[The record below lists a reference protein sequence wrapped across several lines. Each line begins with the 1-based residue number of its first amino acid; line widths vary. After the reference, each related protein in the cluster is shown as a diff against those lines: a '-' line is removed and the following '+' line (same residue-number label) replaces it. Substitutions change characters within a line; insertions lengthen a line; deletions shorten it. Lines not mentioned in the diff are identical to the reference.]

1 MNETEPTRA
10 QLERKIAQSLQNFY
24 RERIGQRPS
33 KVVCQFFDDTL
44 TVVLRDTVAPAERTL
59 LEAGREEH
67 TSEFRVELHDA
78 IKPELK
84 VLIEEIVGVPAI
96 TVLIDSDLETGFSS
110 VTAILQHTPL
120 VRDPESI
127 PKVKKEKV
135 ANGDER
141 R

>member
-33 KVVCQFFDDTL
+33 KAVCQFFDDTL

-67 TSEFRVELHDA
+67 TSEFRIELHDA

-84 VLIEEIVGVPAI
+84 VLIEEIVGTPVI

-110 VTAILQHTPL
+110 ITAILQHTPP